1 MDSMANT
8 TCMKIVA
15 HEVANHTLIKRRNRC
30 LQVNSGILYQIAS
43 HQPIRRRWT
52 QIGEIVKEE
61 LYSDKQNE
69 IREILVG
76 IFGYETN

>member
-1 MDSMANT
+1 
-8 TCMKIVA
+8 MKIVA
-15 HEVANHTLIKRRNRC
+15 HEVANHPLSKRRRRC
-30 LQVNSGILYQIAS
+30 LQINSRVLYQIAS